1 MSTTTTTMKSAFTK
15 AGYADSMEMWPSE
28 ELVEVAIKAMVNHA
42 NDTDATQH
50 AIMRA
55 CRNDPAL
62 LRQLIIPWWRQC
74 TAQLIN
80 EARRQIE
87 RKQRAETLETPLE
100 RRAGKVVSLMQ
111 EHDAREAAR
120 EHKEEMARVA
130 RLDAE
135 NKAMIEAQT
144 ERWRQTRARNFTIDG
159 QPFWQVSTFLAKQWQ
174 IRREQG
180 TRFVD
185 MLLSG
190 VPLDDRPIGFYRRPE
205 EVNALWD
212 KSRADA

>member
-1 MSTTTTTMKSAFTK
+1 MKAAFEK
-15 AGYADSMEMWPSE
+15 AGVREPILDWPSE
-28 ELVEVAIKAMVNHA
+28 ELVDVAVKAMVNHA
-42 NDTDATQH
+42 NDTEAAQH

-74 TAQLIN
+74 TAQLLN
-80 EARRQIE
+80 EARRQIS
-87 RKQRAETLETPLE
+87 RKQRHEELATPME
-100 RRAGKVVSLMQ
+100 RRAGKVVSLMD
-111 EHDAREAAR
+111 ERDAKEAAR
-120 EHKEEMARVA
+120 EHKEEMARIA
-130 RLDAE
+130 RLKAE
-135 NKAMIEAQT
+135 NDAMIAAQVK
-144 ERWRQTRARNFTIDG
+144 RWRQTKASSFSIDG

-174 IRREQG
+174 LRHEQG

-205 EVNALWD
+205 EINALWD
-212 KSRADA
+212 KSQDRADA